1 MKQRKTLLNC
11 CLAALFALFLCG
23 TGNAQTYL
31 LDRTYVNVPTF
42 RSENHAFSTRFS
54 DGSTFV
60 GQRAATYADTRIIS
74 ESYCGTLTYPDGTK
88 VISVKNVGSFDQRF
102 AANGQFAIEQNGHIT
117 FAEFKNGHIQHTFN
131 SERKYQIVNHC
142 IEFFQTPSTGVVINN
157 TPYYGGSGS
166 SGYSSGS
173 NNSSS
178 GSGYVSNRATCAGC
192 QGTGKC
198 HLCHGRG
205 YNDRGYKCSL
215 CHGTGTCQTCQGVG
229 KLTVY

>member
-1 MKQRKTLLNC
+1 MKLLRSI
-11 CLAALFALFLCG
+11 LAVLLAFVAYGTTYAQGFLVD
-23 TGNAQTYL
+23 QTSI
-31 LDRTYVNVPTF
+31 NIPTF
-42 RSENHAFSTRFS
+42 RSETTDFSTRFNN
-54 DGSTFV
+54 GSTFV
-60 GQRAATYADTRIIS
+60 GQRFTQYANSQINHV
-74 ESYCGTLTYPDGTK
+74 SYSGTLTFPDGTK
-88 VISVKNVGSFDQRF
+88 VISVKHSGSYDQRF
-102 AANGQFAIEQNGHIT
+102 AANGHFAIEQNGTITT
-117 FAEFKNGHIQHTFN
+117 FAEFKNGEIYRTYTPTK
-131 SERKYQIVNHC
+131 KYYMNNHC
-142 IEFFQTPSTGVVINN
+142 IEFYYTEDTAVTINGVPV
-157 TPYYGGSGS
+157 YGGS